1 MEILFKDLLLRCL
14 QVNKENQVMSQ
25 DPQSNLKGKTVWNLK
40 AYQGIASV
48 QVYQDIS
55 RVKVSQGR
63 NKIEFNL

>member
-1 MEILFKDLLLRCL
+1 MEILFKDLLLRCF
-14 QVNKENQVMSQ
+14 QVNKENQKSQ

-48 QVYQDIS
+48 QVYQGIS

>member
-1 MEILFKDLLLRCL
+1 MEILFKDLLLRCF
-14 QVNKENQVMSQ
+14 QVNKENQKLSTVHAG
-25 DPQSNLKGKTVWNLK
+25 NLKGKTVWNLK